1 VAKILVAYDGSQGA
15 DVALDVA
22 ASVAKATE
30 GAEVAVLSVAP
41 VSGSSRGGPIDPT
54 SDLDEHDRQ
63 LDAALARLKEHGID
77 AHAIKS
83 VGHPADTIV
92 RIAEERDTDLV
103 VVGSRGLHGVKRFAM
118 GSVSAR
124 VAEHAPCSVLVAR

>member
-63 LDAALARLKEHGID
+63 LD
-77 AHAIKS
+77 
-83 VGHPADTIV
+83 DTIV